1 MHYVNRGINVLEV
14 LCCRDE
20 VDIQVYHPNPE
31 KNQVRP
37 SVSSKPLTEELGHV
51 DEPLEVCEH
60 VSSLQ
65 QHVLCVR

>member
-37 SVSSKPLTEELGHV
+37 SVSSKPLTYLN
-51 DEPLEVCEH
+51 EVLD
-60 VSSLQ
+60 VSSLFGHLATQ
-65 QHVLCVR
+65 VAEAQPEDP